1 MKKMKIFSTIAVFGA
16 LLASTAACGGGSKKI
31 TVWVGDE
38 SLAFYQKVCQEFLA
52 LEENKDFGFEIE
64 VKAQDTGAAA
74 GVITQDASAAADIYT
89 VAHDNVGKLVATK
102 NAKPITDA
110 ELIAQ
115 VEADNSADF
124 VSVNK
129 VGDQLYGVPYISQ
142 ALFLMYNK
150 SKVSEE
156 QAQSFEGLRAA
167 AAAAGSDVKGWTVTG
182 ADGFNFSY
190 TLLAR
195 KDSDKTSSL
204 KLYEGGTKDTGS
216 CWVQGDDEVAF
227 VKWAQ
232 KMRKDPNGMMWASSD
247 GWNMDL
253 ANNAT
258 LAVIGGAWHYEAFVQ
273 SVGSENAGLALIPT
287 FTLDA
292 DTAFG
297 TATAGT
303 TYRGGTFADC
313 KVFMINGKSKSNK
326 YPAEQKLLK
335 YLSSTAIQDRSFV
348 ECNNVP
354 AYKAF
359 SAEAVK
365 QQYPEVSEQ
374 SIKLASVQTGMAAYG
389 MPQPFVTGTLNTF
402 FYSKGA
408 PDLYKVIVDQY
419 DTSLKKEVYTTDA
432 DIQKGLYTMQY
443 IWQKGKKPADGEIP
457 ATLPADI

>member
-1 MKKMKIFSTIAVFGA
+1 MKKIKVFSTIAIFGA

-52 LEENKDFGFEIE
+52 LEENKDFGFQIE

-74 GVITQDASAAADIYT
+74 GVITQDPSAAADIYT
-89 VAHDNVGKLVATK
+89 VAHDNVGKLVASK

-110 ELIAQ
+110 ELKAQ
-115 VEADNSADF
+115 VEADNSEGF
-124 VSVNK
+124 VNVSK
-129 VGDQLYGVPYISQ
+129 VGDQLYAVPYISQ

-150 SKVSEE
+150 SKVSDE
-156 QAQSFEGLRAA
+156 QAKTFEGLKAA
-167 AAAAGSDVKGWTVTG
+167 AAAAGEGVKGWTVTG
-182 ADGFNFSY
+182 SDGFNFSY

-195 KDSDKTSSL
+195 KESDKSSSL
-204 KLYEGGTKDTGS
+204 KIYEGGVKTTGS

-232 KMRKDPNGMMWASSD
+232 KMKEDPNGMMWASSD

-253 ANNAT
+253 ANNAAV
-258 LAVIGGAWHYEAFVQ
+258 AVIGGAWHYNAFVQ

-287 FTLDA
+287 FTLDES
-292 DTAFG
+292 TAFG

-326 YPAEQKLLK
+326 YVAEQKLLK
-335 YLSSTAIQDRSFV
+335 FLSSASIQDRSFV

-365 QQYPEVSEQ
+365 QAYPEVAEQ
-374 SIKLASVQTGMAAYG
+374 SLQLAAVQTGMSAYG
-389 MPQPFVTGTLNTF
+389 MPQPFITGVLNTY

-408 PDLYKVIVDQY
+408 PDLYKVIVDKW
-419 DTSLKKEVYTTDA
+419 DTSLKKAVYTTDA
-432 DIQKGLYTMQY
+432 DIQKGLYSMQY
-443 IWQKGKKPADGEIP
+443 IWQKGEKPADSDIP